1 MRGSLFMVNR
11 RNKKKMFN
19 SDDSKVKLY
28 KSHQGWM
35 SSLDRFFKLL
45 AVQDKNS
52 VKAKN
57 ADPDA
62 LDESKLSDTTE
73 AYIKGLSAM
82 TAVLGGSA
90 MMTGN
95 AFADTNVQKQANLN
109 GKQVLGT
116 ASQTESTSASV
127 SNQNSSTVDSLTAN
141 STSQSRTYSE
151 SNV

>member
-1 MRGSLFMVNR
+1 MRGSFFMVDR
-11 RNKKKMFN
+11 RNKKKMFD

-28 KSHQGWM
+28 KTHQGWM

-73 AYIKGLSAM
+73 AYI
-82 TAVLGGSA
+82 
-90 MMTGN
+90 N
-95 AFADTNVQKQANLN
+95 
-109 GKQVLGT
+109 
-116 ASQTESTSASV
+116 
-127 SNQNSSTVDSLTAN
+127 
-141 STSQSRTYSE
+141 
-151 SNV
+151 